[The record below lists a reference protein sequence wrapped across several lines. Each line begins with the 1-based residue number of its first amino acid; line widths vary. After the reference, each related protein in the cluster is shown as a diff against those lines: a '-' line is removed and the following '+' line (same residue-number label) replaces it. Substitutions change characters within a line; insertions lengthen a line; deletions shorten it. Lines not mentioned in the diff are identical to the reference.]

1 MNATIKWVD
10 DAMFLG
16 VSGSGHSVVLD
27 GPPDQGGHNL
37 GIRPMEM
44 LLLGMGGCT
53 SFDVVSILKKSR
65 QSIDDCTVDITAVRA
80 SEIPEVFTKIH
91 IHFVIKGKQIKQTR
105 VERAIELSVQ
115 KYCSASIMLERGGVE
130 ISHDYELI
138 ST

>member
-65 QSIDDCTVDITAVRA
+65 QSIADCTVDITAVRA

>member
-10 DAMFLG
+10 DAMFIG
-16 VSGSGHSVVLD
+16 VSGNGHSVVLD
-27 GPPDQGGHNL
+27 GPPDQGGRNQ

-65 QSIDDCTVDITAVRA
+65 QNIEDCTVDVSAERA
-80 SEIPEVFTKIH
+80 SGIPSVFTKIH
-91 IHFVIKGKQIKQTR
+91 VHFVLKGKELKQDK
-105 VERAIELSVQ
+105 VQRAIELSLQ

-130 ISHDYELI
+130 ISHDYELT

>member
-10 DAMFLG
+10 NAMFLG

-27 GPPDQGGHNL
+27 GPPDQGGCNQ

-65 QSIDDCTVDITAVRA
+65 QSIEGCTVDVTAERA
-80 SEIPEVFTKIH
+80 SEIPRVFTKIH
-91 IHFVIKGKQIKQTR
+91 IHFTVKGKELKQTR
-105 VERAIELSVQ
+105 VQRAIELSVQ
-115 KYCSASIMLERGGVE
+115 KYCSASIMMERGGVE

-138 ST
+138 S

>member
-10 DAMFLG
+10 NAMFLG

-27 GPPDQGGHNL
+27 GPPDQGGGNQ

-53 SFDVVSILKKSR
+53 SLDVVSILKKSR
-65 QSIDDCTVDITAVRA
+65 QSIEGCTVDVTAERA
-80 SEIPEVFTKIH
+80 SEIPSVFTKIH
-91 IHFVIKGKQIKQTR
+91 MHFTVKGKELKQTR
-105 VERAIELSVQ
+105 VQRAIELSVQ

-138 ST
+138 S